1 MATKRARK
9 TTAKTARKEPAP
21 AAPVGQTF
29 RFNAPTAMSVLLAGD
44 FTHWQQQAIPMHKG
58 PDGIWTVTV
67 QLPPGTY
74 HYRFI
79 VDGEW
84 RDDPECTL
92 RVPNPFG
99 SENCVIKVS

>member
-1 MATKRARK
+1 M
-9 TTAKTARKEPAP
+9 AKTAKKKQQENQVEQVFSYTAP
-21 AAPVGQTF
+21 GAL
-29 RFNAPTAMSVLLAGD
+29 SVLLAGD
-44 FTHWQQQAIPMHKG
+44 FTHWQSNPIPMKKQ
-58 PDGIWTVTV
+58 PDGTWRATVK
-67 QLPPGTY
+67 LAPGTY

-99 SENCVIKVS
+99 QENCVRVVSAQGQ